1 MALDLTLALVIA
13 LLSSVRATSAS
24 TAVSAV
30 GIVSSLAFLW
40 LAATEHVRSP
50 HPSAILTLYL
60 LASIPLDILRA
71 RTLWILDDSVVAA
84 IFTTRLVLK
93 AWLFALEVKEKR
105 ESLIKARHDFTSEE
119 TAGIINR
126 AFLWW
131 LNRLFLI
138 GFRKPL
144 VLGDLFPVDR
154 ELRFQPKDL
163 MSQMQEDPGT
173 ISASNIGLMVYAYYQ
188 SVSYAHSHHTKPKAA
203 CQVYIKGAR
212 IIAIDWSCG
221 AMPAAGAQPGP
232 AFAGQCRNFIPLQF

>member
-1 MALDLTLALVIA
+1 VALDLTLALVIA
-13 LLSSVRATSAS
+13 LSPSVRATSAS

-71 RTLWILDDSVVAA
+71 RTLWFLDDSVVAA

-105 ESLIKARHDFTSEE
+105 ESLIKAKHDFTSEE

-144 VLGDLFPVDR
+144 VLDDLFPVDR

-173 ISASNIGLMVYAYYQ
+173 IRASNIGLMVYAYYQ
-188 SVSYAHSHHTKPKAA
+188 SIFYS
-203 CQVYIKGAR
+203 
-212 IIAIDWSCG
+212 
-221 AMPAAGAQPGP
+221 
-232 AFAGQCRNFIPLQF
+232 